1 MRLFQYLLI
10 TLFASALVSCENER
24 EQTTIY
30 LVRHAEKDT
39 TVDQYNPPLIAEGI
53 ERAERLADELDQ
65 EKIKYIYS
73 TKFDRTINTVKPLS
87 KAVNEKIHIYEY
99 HKWQTMLDSLKAIPG
114 NHLICG
120 HSDNLLPMIEYL
132 GTSVGKEKLGHQE
145 YDNLFKVTITKEA
158 VRGEVIKF

>member
-10 TLFASALVSCENER
+10 TLFASALVSCENEK

-30 LVRHAEKDT
+30 LLRHAEKDT

-53 ERAERLADELDQ
+53 KRAKNLLGEL
-65 EKIKYIYS
+65 EGKEIKYIYS
-73 TKFDRTINTVKPLS
+73 TKYDRTINTVKPLS
-87 KAVNEKIHIYEY
+87 KATNKDIHIYEY

-120 HSDNLLPMIEYL
+120 HSDNLLPMIAYL
-132 GTSVGKEKLGHQE
+132 GASVGKNKLGHQE
-145 YDNLFKVTITKEA
+145 YDNLFKVIMGEDS
-158 VRGEVIKF
+158 VSGEVIKF